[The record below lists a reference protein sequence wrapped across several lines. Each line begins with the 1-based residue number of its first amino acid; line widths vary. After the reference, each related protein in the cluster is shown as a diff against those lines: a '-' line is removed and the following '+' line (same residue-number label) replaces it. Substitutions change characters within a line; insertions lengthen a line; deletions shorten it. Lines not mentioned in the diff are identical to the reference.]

1 MRYTQTGVTL
11 ASYGW
16 QPIPEPPLP
25 KGGGGVAAG
34 GDSAITQPDSN
45 NPLTMVSLG
54 TLSRLRRQ
62 LPLKREPWGLRA
74 APTAPFEEGALVG
87 DGSLV

>member
-34 GDSAITQPDSN
+34 GIPAAAKQGQNSSAMAVTGN
-45 NPLTMVSLG
+45 CGWELNPSAPNGAAPFSKGALCG
-54 TLSRLRRQ
+54 G
-62 LPLKREPWGLRA
+62 REPG
-74 APTAPFEEGALVG
+74 
-87 DGSLV
+87 